1 MEGQEFAQ
9 PQAPEAKMS
18 VQEAEAVFA
27 LWTQL
32 QEQQGP
38 YNARPTL
45 RDMAEALNI
54 PESEVAIMLQ
64 KVRSQAPPVLTPP
77 KPVKKGLH
85 PMAIAALAVAGI
97 MILSGTAFLG
107 MLIGSAGSRFNAF
120 DGSPAMAPPMMEMPV
135 TVADATEPFTAVRDE
150 IPAKT
155 SISIGEY
162 MLEGTNQAMMNPNLI
177 EQRIAD
183 GLLTIL
189 PMIHP
194 APTLSYSASD
204 SELEA
209 VREGLANQ
217 TAVKGL
223 VSWEDIVVK
232 SGKETYKTKIPYAL
246 VDSDDIWEMVQ
257 SAQRRALRLA
267 ANHASLSANQL
278 LAPK

>member
-9 PQAPEAKMS
+9 PQAPDAKMS

-64 KVRSQAPPVLTPP
+64 KVRSQAPPIVAPQKT
-77 KPVKKGLH
+77 VKKGLH
-85 PMAIAALAVAGI
+85 PMAIAAMAVAGI
-97 MILSGTAFLG
+97 MILSGTMFAG
-107 MLIGSAGSRFNAF
+107 MLIGSAGSRVSVFEGAPVMTAPMPNATVS
-120 DGSPAMAPPMMEMPV
+120 DMAAPS
-135 TVADATEPFTAVRDE
+135 TAVRDE
-150 IPAKT
+150 IPANT

-162 MLEGTNQAMMNPNLI
+162 KLEGTNQAMMNPDML

-183 GLLTIL
+183 GLLLLL
-189 PMIHP
+189 PTIHP
-194 APTLSYSASD
+194 SPTLSYTTSD

-209 VREGLANQ
+209 VREGLASQ

-232 SGKETYKTKIPYAL
+232 SGKDVYKTKIPYAL
-246 VDSDDIWEMVQ
+246 VDNDDLLEMVR
-257 SAQRRALRLA
+257 SAQIRALRLA